1 MDGGMPRCKATGLQ
15 DSSIYVCRMP
25 DAGMPGCQDRRS
37 MDSRM
42 PGCQDARIAGW
53 QYICM
58 AGCQDARM
66 PGYRDARM
74 AGYGDSRMPGYLD
87 VEIPVARIAICLDA

>member
-1 MDGGMPRCKATGLQ
+1 MLDCRMAVYLHG
-15 DSSIYVCRMP
+15 RMP
-25 DAGMPGCQDRRS
+25 DAGMPGCQYRRP
-37 MDSRM
+37 MDGRM
-42 PGCQDARIAGW
+42 PRCKDARIEGL

-58 AGCQDARM
+58 AGCQDAMM